1 MESPKRKAGLA
12 ALICPVD
19 ENSSDLQGVAPSK
32 LTVLLGLVTKAGNRL
47 ENDEPDL
54 VNSVSPK
61 AGERDFSSIS
71 FWDVDGIPVVSK
83 GETAVALDKESP
95 RRASLPRGPGGD
107 NIYLSKES
115 FAKLFPEAFERLLK
129 TTW

>member
-1 MESPKRKAGLA
+1 MDPPKPQAGQASFDGHLADTSAVSPG
-12 ALICPVD
+12 I
-19 ENSSDLQGVAPSK
+19 SPSK
-32 LTVLLGLVTKAGNRL
+32 LALMLELATRVGNRL

-54 VNSVSPK
+54 VHSVSPK
-61 AGERDFSSIS
+61 VGERDFSSIS

-107 NIYLSKES
+107 STLLSKES
-115 FAKLFPEAFERLLK
+115 FSTRFPDAIERLLK
-129 TTW
+129 ATW

>member
-1 MESPKRKAGLA
+1 MDLPKPQAGQASFDGHLADTSAVSP
-12 ALICPVD
+12 
-19 ENSSDLQGVAPSK
+19 GVSPSK
-32 LTVLLGLVTKAGNRL
+32 LALMLELATRVGNRL

-95 RRASLPRGPGGD
+95 RHASLPRGPGGD
-107 NIYLSKES
+107 TIDLSKES
-115 FAKLFPEAFERLLK
+115 FAKLFPEAFERLSNA
-129 TTW
+129 TW